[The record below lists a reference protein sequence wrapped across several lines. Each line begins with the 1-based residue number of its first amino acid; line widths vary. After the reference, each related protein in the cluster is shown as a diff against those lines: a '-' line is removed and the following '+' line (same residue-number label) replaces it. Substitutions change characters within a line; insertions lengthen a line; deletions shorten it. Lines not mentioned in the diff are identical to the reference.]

1 MTTLHT
7 STAGREALPARP
19 RAALPALCATQIT
32 GYGVLYYAFP
42 VLTGHITAQ
51 TGWPTGQVTAAFTAA
66 LLLSAAVGIPVGRI
80 LDQRGP
86 HLLMTGGSILGTAAL
101 VIIAT
106 APDLPVFAAGWLLA
120 GTAMAATLYQP
131 AFAALARWHDTDRV
145 RALTTLTLAAGLAS
159 TVFAPLTAIL
169 AAHLTWRDT
178 YLTLAA
184 VLGAITIPAHALAL
198 RGPWTRD
205 ETGPLPGIP
214 RQRPQARITTSRPFL
229 LLAVAMTVSG
239 FALYG
244 VIFGLVPLLTHRG
257 MSPTLAAWALGL
269 GGLGQTLGRTA
280 YAAFTRRTSVRARTV
295 ALIAAGGATTL
306 LLALVPG
313 PTPLLIAL
321 VILAGGVR
329 GNFTLLQATAVID
342 RWGTT
347 AYGHLSGI
355 LAAPI
360 AIAEALTPFAAA
372 TLVHPLGGYPQLF
385 AALAATSAVAALLA
399 SGTSIG
405 GGVSGSTD

>member
-1 MTTLHT
+1 VTTLQT
-7 STAGREALPARP
+7 GAAEREALSARP
-19 RAALPALCATQIT
+19 RVILPALCATQIT
-32 GYGVLYYAFP
+32 GYGVLFYAFP
-42 VLTGHITAQ
+42 VLTPHITSQ
-51 TGWPTGQVTAAFTAA
+51 TGWPAGQVTAAFTTA
-66 LLLSAAVGIPVGRI
+66 LLVAAAVGIPVGRI
-80 LDQRGP
+80 LDRRGP
-86 HLLMTGGSILGTAAL
+86 HALMTGGSVLGVLAL
-101 VIIAT
+101 IVVAT
-106 APDLPVFAAGWLLA
+106 APDVPVFAAGWLLA

-131 AFAALARWHDTDRV
+131 AFAALARWHGTDRV

-159 TVFAPLTAIL
+159 TVFAPLTAAL

-178 YLTLAA
+178 YLALAAILAA
-184 VLGAITIPAHALAL
+184 VTVPAHALAL
-198 RGPWTRD
+198 RAPWLPD
-205 ETGPLPGIP
+205 EAASLLEPPRPPGK
-214 RQRPQARITTSRPFL
+214 ITTSRPFL
-229 LLAVAMTVSG
+229 LLAVTMTVSG

-257 MSPTLAAWALGL
+257 MSPTLSAWALGL

-280 YAAFTRRTSVRARTV
+280 YTGLTRRTGVRTRTV
-295 ALIAAGGATTL
+295 ALIAAGGTSTL
-306 LLALVPG
+306 LLALTPG
-313 PTPLLIAL
+313 PAPLLITL
-321 VILAGGVR
+321 VILAGAVR

-385 AALAATSAVAALLA
+385 TVLAALSLTAAATALA
-399 SGTSIG
+399 TA
-405 GGVSGSTD
+405 TRPAP